1 MVGKD
6 LETMSSMPQKRK
18 PRKCSENRIPL
29 LMEKHIATVHV
40 SDKLLSNHCYKPLMI
55 LWFHLFDTS
64 IGNVVC
70 MVLFLKVYF
79 LDENITFFLQSYFVY
94 NFCRKQLALS
104 RICTNGPQQ
113 FSALHITRT
122 FDYVNVLMYIIH
134 KHGSLITSWG
144 RFTVT
149 MAAD

>member
-1 MVGKD
+1 
-6 LETMSSMPQKRK
+6 MSSMPQKRK

-70 MVLFLKVYF
+70 MVLFLKVYL
-79 LDENITFFLQSYFVY
+79 LDESITFFCSHISCIAFQKTPYF
-94 NFCRKQLALS
+94 S

-113 FSALHITRT
+113 FSAPHITRT

-134 KHGSLITSWG
+134 KHGSLITS
-144 RFTVT
+144 
-149 MAAD
+149 